1 MAIRS
6 SRASWL
12 TGGAAFAAAALP
24 SGAAHAQTLT
34 TIRLG
39 TTVADDL
46 TPIEYALRS
55 GAYRRVG
62 LDVTITAAS
71 SGAVIAAGVLG
82 GGFDIGKSSL
92 VALMSAHLRGLPV
105 TVLCPAA
112 IYDPKAPFSEL
123 AVAADGPVKSARD
136 LNGKL
141 IGVPALNDLNQV
153 AVQAWVD
160 ANGGDAGTL
169 RFVEVPNSA
178 SGPALA
184 EHRIDA
190 AGMQQPWLAEAVE
203 AGQVRVLGLQMDAIG
218 PGFYLSCWFTTAD
231 FAARHVDATHAFVR
245 VTLETAAFA
254 NAHHAETAPLLAEV
268 AKIPLAVVQRMPRTT
283 MGTAVGPAGVQPL
296 IDVAAKYKLI
306 PRRFPAS
313 ELLYRDPLVTS

>member
-1 MAIRS
+1 LAGS
-6 SRASWL
+6 FS
-12 TGGAAFAAAALP
+12 AAAVF
-24 SGAAHAQTLT
+24 GARSAVRAQTLT

-39 TTVADDL
+39 TTIADDL
-46 TPIEYALRS
+46 TPVEYARRT
-55 GAYRRVG
+55 GAYRRAGV
-62 LDVTITAAS
+62 DVVVMPATN
-71 SGAVIAAGVLG
+71 GAVIAAGVLTG
-82 GGFDIGKSSL
+82 AYEAGKSSL

-123 AVAADGPVKSARD
+123 AVAADSPVKSARD

-160 ANGGDAGTL
+160 ANGGDATSL
-169 RFVEVPNSA
+169 KFVEVPNSA
-178 SGPALA
+178 SGPAIA

-203 AGQVRVLGLQMDAIG
+203 AGQVRILGMHMDAIG
-218 PGFYLSCWFTTAD
+218 PGFYLSCWFTTSD
-231 FAARHVDATHAFVR
+231 FAARHAEATHAFLR
-245 VTLETAAFA
+245 VTLETAGFA
-254 NAHHAETAPLLAEV
+254 NAHHPETAVLLAEV
-268 AKIPLAVVQRMPRTT
+268 AKIPLAVVQKMPRTT
-283 MGTAVGPAGVQPL
+283 MGTSVGPAGVQPL

-313 ELLYRDPLVTS
+313 ELLYRDPIT